1 MSWRVVV
8 ISSNCKLTYKNNY
21 LIIRN
26 DECNMIHLS
35 EIHTI
40 IIDSTSTTI
49 SAFLLSELM
58 KKKIKVIFCDEKRN
72 PQSEL
77 IPFYGSHNS
86 SKKIKQQMKWCEHDK
101 ALLWT
106 EIAKNKIGNQARILR
121 KMKKPEFELLE
132 GYREQV
138 ELKDITNREGHAAKV
153 YFNAL
158 FGKKFT
164 RDLNTSINAGL
175 DYGYAILLSTFNK
188 EICKNGY
195 LTQLGIHHRSE
206 FNPYNLSSDLMEP
219 FRVLVDEVVYAYQDQ
234 EFDKDYKMR
243 LVDLLNKKV
252 AIGGKKHYLMNAV
265 EVYTKKAFQALEYKD
280 MTLALKFY
288 YEL

>member
-26 DECNMIHLS
+26 HECNMIHLS
-35 EIHTI
+35 EIHTVM
-40 IIDSTSTTI
+40 IDSTATTI
-49 SAFLLSELM
+49 SAYLLSELI
-58 KKKIKVIFCDEKRN
+58 KRKVKVIFCDEKRN

-86 SKKIKQQMKWCEHDK
+86 SKKIKHQIKWNSQDK
-101 ALLWT
+101 ELLWT
-106 EIAKNKIGNQARILR
+106 EIAKNKIGNQAKILR
-121 KMKKPEFELLE
+121 KMKKEEYKLLE
-132 GYREQV
+132 TYKENIEVGD
-138 ELKDITNREGHAAKV
+138 KTNREGHAAKV

-164 RDLNTSINAGL
+164 RDLSSDINAGL

-219 FRVLVDEVVYAYQDQ
+219 FRVLVDEVVFNHQTQ

-252 AIGGKKHYLMNAV
+252 SIGGKKHYLINAV
-265 EVYTKKAFQALEYKD
+265 EVYTKKAFQALEYRD
-280 MTLALKFY
+280 IALALKFH